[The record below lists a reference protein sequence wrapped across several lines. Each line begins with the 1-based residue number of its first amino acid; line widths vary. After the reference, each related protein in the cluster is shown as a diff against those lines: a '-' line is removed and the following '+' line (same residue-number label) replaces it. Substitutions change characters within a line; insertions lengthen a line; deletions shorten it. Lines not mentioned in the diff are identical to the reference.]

1 VQDLTQGS
9 VPRHLVRLATPLAA
23 GMVFQTMYFL
33 VDLWFVARLGD
44 AAIAGVGA
52 AGNVQFIVM
61 ALTQI
66 LGVGTMA
73 LIAHAVGRRDLA
85 DANLVFNQSL
95 LLAACCAVLTLVA
108 GYALAPLYMG
118 SLGASAETVAAGS
131 TYLRWF
137 IPGLA
142 LQFALVSIGS
152 ALRGTGV
159 TKPTMVVQVVSV
171 VLNALLAPVLIGGW
185 LTGRPLGVAGA
196 GLATSIAVAVG
207 VLLMLAYFARLEKLV
222 RFDPAMFRARLVV
235 WGRILKIGLPPG
247 GEFALMF
254 LYMAVVY
261 RITRQFGS
269 EAQAGFGIGVRLM
282 QAIFLPAMAIAFAAA
297 PIAGQNF
304 GARRPER
311 VRETFRWAAVQ
322 SSVVMLVLTILCQWR
337 AESLVHAFSSEPRV
351 VAVGGEYLR
360 IIAWNFVATGL
371 IFTSSGMFQALGN
384 TLPGFLSGA
393 TRLVTFAGPG
403 LWMATR
409 PGFALHDLWI
419 LSVLTVTLQALASLW
434 LVRREFRLRLGAL
447 ERTQAPAATP
457 VPVPVAPG
465 VDG

>member
-1 VQDLTQGS
+1 MQDLTQGS
-9 VPRHLVRLATPLAA
+9 VPRHIVRLAAPLAA

-52 AGNVQFIVM
+52 AGNIQFIVM
-61 ALTQI
+61 ALTQV

-73 LIAHAVGRRDLA
+73 LIAHAVGRRDLP

-95 LLAACCAVLTLVA
+95 LLAAFCAALTLAA
-108 GYALAPLYMG
+108 GHGFAPLYMR
-118 SLGASAETVAAGS
+118 SLGSDPGTIAAGQ

-137 IPGLA
+137 VPGLA
-142 LQFALVSIGS
+142 LQFALVAMGS

-159 TKPTMVVQVVSV
+159 TKPTMVVQMATV
-171 VLNALLAPVLIGGW
+171 VLNAILAPVLIGGW

-196 GLATSIAVAVG
+196 GLATTISVAAG
-207 VLLMLAYFARLEKLV
+207 VALMWAYFARLEKLV
-222 RFDPAMFRARLVV
+222 GIDRAMLGPRLAV

-254 LYMAVVY
+254 VYMAVVY

-269 EAQAGFGIGVRLM
+269 EAQAGFGIGMRLM

-311 VRETFRWAAVQ
+311 VRETFRWAAIL
-322 SSVVMLVLTILCQWR
+322 SSVAMLALTILCRWR
-337 AESLVHAFSSEPRV
+337 AEVLVHAFSPEPGV
-351 VAVGGEYLR
+351 VAVGAEYLEMV
-360 IIAWNFVATGL
+360 AWNFVATGL
-371 IFTSSGMFQALGN
+371 IFTASGMFQALGH
-384 TLPGFLSGA
+384 TLPGFLAGA
-393 TRLVTFAGPG
+393 TRLVTFAVPA
-403 LWMATR
+403 LWLAGR
-409 PGFALHDLWI
+409 PGFTLRELWT
-419 LSVLTVTLQALASLW
+419 LGVVTVTLQALASLW

-447 ERTQAPAATP
+447 EPVPAAIPAPAE
-457 VPVPVAPG
+457 
-465 VDG
+465 